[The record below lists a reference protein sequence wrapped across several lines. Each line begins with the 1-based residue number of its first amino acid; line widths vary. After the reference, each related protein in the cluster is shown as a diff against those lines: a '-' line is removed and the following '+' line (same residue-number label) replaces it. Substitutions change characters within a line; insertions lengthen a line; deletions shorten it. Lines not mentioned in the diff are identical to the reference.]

1 MQHEKRRLAVIVA
14 ADIAGYSRLVGENE
28 EDTVRAFRA
37 HRRELIDP
45 LIEEYDGRIA
55 NTAGDSLLLEFP
67 SAVDALRSAIT
78 LQDSLADRNKDIE
91 PDRQIRFRIGINVGD
106 VIVEGDDLLGDG
118 VNTAARLQELSEPG
132 GICISSSV
140 HEQVAGKIDQPFDD
154 LGYRKLKNIPHPV
167 HVYRVHLADLPADPQ
182 FQSLWERASIETSSL
197 VTGGCMCGR
206 IRYEIS
212 QPAIGTI
219 LCHCRMCQRFNS
231 APFSVW
237 TTIPI
242 DAVRFTKGE
251 PTYYVSSLIGERGYC
266 PDCGSSL
273 TMTYYA
279 PERSGILA
287 ILAPSFDHPEDYAP
301 TRHACVESMMPWLD
315 LRDSLPRI
323 RSYEGPALRRR
334 WEAVGLPDPADW
346 K

>member
-1 MQHEKRRLAVIVA
+1 VA
-14 ADIAGYSRLVGENE
+14 ADIAGYSGLVGNNE
-28 EDTVRAFRA
+28 EDTIRAFRA
-37 HRRELIDP
+37 HRQELIDP
-45 LIEEYDGRIA
+45 LIDEYDGRVA

-67 SAVDALRSAIT
+67 SAVDALRSAIAV
-78 LQDSLADRNKDIE
+78 QDGMADRNKDIE
-91 PDRQIRFRIGINVGD
+91 SDRQIRFRIGINVGD

-118 VNTAARLQELSEPG
+118 VNVAARLQEMSEPG

-154 LGYRKLKNIPHPV
+154 LGYHKLKNILHPV
-167 HVYRVHLADLPADPQ
+167 HVYRVHLADLPADLQ
-182 FQSLWERASIETSSL
+182 FRSFFDRPPIEKSSL

-206 IRYEIS
+206 IRYEIG
-212 QPAIGTI
+212 QPAIETI

-237 TTIPI
+237 TAFSIE
-242 DAVRFTKGE
+242 AVRFTKGE
-251 PTYYVSSLIGERGYC
+251 PTYYRSSLIGERGYC
-266 PDCGSSL
+266 ADCGSSL

-279 PERSGILA
+279 PEISGILA
-287 ILAPSFDHPEDYAP
+287 ILAPTLDHPEDYAP

-315 LRDSLPRI
+315 LRDSLPRG
-323 RSYEGPALRRR
+323 RSTESPALRQR
-334 WEAVGLPDPADW
+334 WAAVGLPDPADW